1 MIYDPLKK
9 RGLAAHSSWGVCIVF
24 YLITCYKLVKLM
36 VYNPP
41 KQSSSSNSLAEVQKS
56 QAPAELE
63 EEVGEVLLQ
72 PEMGS

>member
-1 MIYDPLKK
+1 
-9 RGLAAHSSWGVCIVF
+9 
-24 YLITCYKLVKLM
+24 M

-56 QAPAELE
+56 QTPAELE

-72 PEMGS
+72 PEMGSWFIEIVMIFDAMVSSWYSIVDSR

>member
-1 MIYDPLKK
+1 
-9 RGLAAHSSWGVCIVF
+9 
-24 YLITCYKLVKLM
+24 M

>member
-1 MIYDPLKK
+1 
-9 RGLAAHSSWGVCIVF
+9 
-24 YLITCYKLVKLM
+24 M

-41 KQSSSSNSLAEVQKS
+41 KQSSRSNSLAEVQKS

>member
-1 MIYDPLKK
+1 
-9 RGLAAHSSWGVCIVF
+9 
-24 YLITCYKLVKLM
+24 M

-41 KQSSSSNSLAEVQKS
+41 KQSSSSNSLVEVQKS

-72 PEMGS
+72 PEMGSWFIEIDMIFDAMVSSWYSIVDSR